1 VSRQQLAAT
10 VVPANATPIAA
21 PICLPWTEARNSMQ
35 LHLVHHCI
43 GFCFF
48 GLWDAHWSAILLMFA
63 YVEQQALC
71 IISYCWCPSML
82 CIQSIFPDAVVLD
95 KSSNAVHRG
104 ETAQTLSAPLYTSR
118 EMLYRR
124 SHSMHP
130 MESAPE

>member
-63 YVEQQALC
+63 YVEQQAVLH
-71 IISYCWCPSML
+71 YFL
-82 CIQSIFPDAVVLD
+82 LLVSI
-95 KSSNAVHRG
+95 NA
-104 ETAQTLSAPLYTSR
+104 A
-118 EMLYRR
+118 
-124 SHSMHP
+124 HP
-130 MESAPE
+130 EHFS